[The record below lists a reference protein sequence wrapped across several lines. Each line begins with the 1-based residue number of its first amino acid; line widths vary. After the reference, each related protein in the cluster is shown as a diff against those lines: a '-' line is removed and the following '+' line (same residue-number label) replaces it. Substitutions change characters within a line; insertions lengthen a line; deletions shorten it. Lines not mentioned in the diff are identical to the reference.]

1 MRAPTSTGLEKKNG
15 GSTTVPKIGTVVKSC
30 HRPSAATPTST
41 CKKRSLM
48 RLTIKL
54 LRRCREQTCRARYG
68 PRALGLR
75 LGESSDQPGRALS
88 VSVERLEELV
98 PGQAGLERF
107 RLEVRGDQGESV
119 VMPVAGRRAWT
130 EIMPQPGLTLAADIF
145 LRRAAHL
152 AFGKAGH
159 RSIDAIG
166 HPVRH
171 AQTAATLGIEHQEGI
186 ALGPGGLV
194 RPAERR
200 RDVLAH
206 AIGILLVV
214 ARMFDR
220 QLAIV
225 LEGGRLQHE
234 GIGRQ
239 CSRAGGQHEGASE
252 REFLDR

>member
-15 GSTTVPKIGTVVKSC
+15 GSSTVPKIGTVVRSC

-75 LGESSDQPGRALS
+75 LGESPDQPGRALG
-88 VSVERLEELV
+88 VAVERLEELV

-130 EIMPQPGLTLAADIF
+130 EIMPQPGLTLAADVF

-159 RSIDAIG
+159 RRVDAIS

-171 AQTAATLGIEHQEGI
+171 AEAAAALQVEHQEGV
-186 ALGPGGLV
+186 ALGSGRRV
-194 RPAERR
+194 RPRERWR
-200 RDVLAH
+200 NILTD

-214 ARMFDR
+214 AGILDG
-220 QLAIV
+220 QLAVV
-225 LEGGRLQHE
+225 LEGGRL
-234 GIGRQ
+234 
-239 CSRAGGQHEGASE
+239 
-252 REFLDR
+252 